1 MLTFPPDWTF
11 LFQIF
16 LFLVLWLFLKRLLF
30 DPVLS
35 VLESR
40 ERRSEGTL
48 EEAHRTREEAQ
59 EMAEK
64 YRQSISATRASALQQ
79 VEGMYREEE
88 ERSRALLEAAREQAA
103 AIVAESRQRI
113 RHETQEA
120 GRALEARVPEFSQA
134 IAEKLM
140 GRPLTDS

>member
-11 LFQIF
+11 FFQIF

-35 VLESR
+35 VLENR
-40 ERRSEGTL
+40 ERRSEGTV
-48 EEAHRTREEAQ
+48 EEAHNTRGEAQ
-59 EMAEK
+59 EMEAQ
-64 YRQSISATRASALQQ
+64 YRQSISAARVSALQQ
-79 VEGMYREEE
+79 VEAIYREEE
-88 ERSRALLEAAREQAA
+88 GRNRVLLELAREQAA
-103 AIVAESRQRI
+103 AVIAEGRQNIGREI
-113 RHETQEA
+113 QEA
-120 GRALEARVPEFSQA
+120 RRGLEVRVPEFSRA

>member
-16 LFLVLWLFLKRLLF
+16 LFLVLWIFLKRLLF

-40 ERRSEGTL
+40 KGRSEGTL
-48 EEAHRTREEAQ
+48 EEARHSREEAGKM
-59 EMAEK
+59 EEE
-64 YRQSISATRASALQQ
+64 YRQGLSAARASALRQ
-79 VEGMYREEE
+79 VEEMYREEE
-88 ERSRALLEAAREQAA
+88 ERNRALLEAAREQAA
-103 AIVAESRQRI
+103 AIIAEARQRM

-120 GRALEARVPEFSQA
+120 HQTLETRVPEFSQA
-134 IAEKLM
+134 IAEKLI

>member
-16 LFLVLWLFLKRLLF
+16 LFLVLWLSLKRLLF
-30 DPVLS
+30 DPMLS
-35 VLESR
+35 VLENR
-40 ERRSEGTL
+40 ERRSEGAL

-59 EMAEK
+59 EMEEE
-64 YRQSISATRASALQQ
+64 YRRSISAARGSALQQ
-79 VEGMYREEE
+79 VEEMYREEE
-88 ERSRALLEAAREQAA
+88 ERNRALLEAAREQAA
-103 AIVAESRQRI
+103 AIMAETRQRM
-113 RHETQEA
+113 RNETQEA
-120 GRALEARVPEFSQA
+120 RRTLEARVPEFSRA

>member
-40 ERRSEGTL
+40 ERRSGGAL
-48 EEAHRTREEAQ
+48 EEANYTREEAR
-59 EMAEK
+59 EMGEQ
-64 YRQSISATRASALQQ
+64 YRESLSAARASALQQ
-79 VEGMYREEE
+79 VEKMYREEG
-88 ERSRALLEAAREQAA
+88 ERNRALLEAAREQVAA
-103 AIVAESRQRI
+103 TMVEARQRI
-113 RHETQEA
+113 LYETREA
-120 GRALEARVPEFSQA
+120 RRALEARLPEFSRA
-134 IAEKLM
+134 IAEKLL